1 MPGSGIMTQQSWYDG
16 PYEPVI
22 SQVPCLLHRSAQHAP
37 FSAIRTIALGLPVT
51 SSTVC
56 HPTDGRRRIRAE
68 RSATQDGERQKQS
81 HRAVRPQ

>member
-1 MPGSGIMTQQSWYDG
+1 VAFTGAFVANGVGLLAG
-16 PYEPVI
+16 PQE
-22 SQVPCLLHRSAQHAP
+22 CLLHRSAQHAP